1 MSIQNLMKLIDDV
14 YQFRHSENLQE
25 GGNAENKPFFI
36 SIGEYLIYKYKQK
49 KMLDQQAIDF
59 LASLDYFR
67 HQIPEVS
74 LFYEFFVEQT
84 YDSSDLT
91 FYLFVRSH
99 AEREIGIDLSRMT
112 SGDSRQVRIYQSKGL
127 KLIAFIYE

>member
-67 HQIPEVS
+67 H
-74 LFYEFFVEQT
+74 
-84 YDSSDLT
+84 
-91 FYLFVRSH
+91 
-99 AEREIGIDLSRMT
+99 
-112 SGDSRQVRIYQSKGL
+112 
-127 KLIAFIYE
+127 